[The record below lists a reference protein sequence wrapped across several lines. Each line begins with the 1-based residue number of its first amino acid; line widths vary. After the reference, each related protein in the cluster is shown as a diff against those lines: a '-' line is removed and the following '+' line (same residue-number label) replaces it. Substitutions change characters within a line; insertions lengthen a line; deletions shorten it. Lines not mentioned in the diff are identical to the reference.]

1 MSFIITKKTHILC
14 LVIACIIVV
23 LQMDTIIKINAD
35 IIELFQSHVVL
46 KYYLMLLV
54 ISVINTIAHELIHG
68 LAYKM
73 FGGKFKIG
81 FKGIF
86 AYTKETTG
94 IRLTVIEFTIVLLAP
109 VTLISVISLFI
120 PIVGGLIFYI
130 NLLGST
136 GDLLMA
142 FWLIRADKNSLI
154 LDTDKGFDVI
164 KNIKILK

>member
-23 LQMDTIIKINAD
+23 LQMNTIILINAN

-46 KYYLMLLV
+46 KYYLMLL
-54 ISVINTIAHELIHG
+54 IIATINTLIHELIHG
-68 LAYKM
+68 LTYKM
-73 FGGKFKIG
+73 LGGKFKIG

-94 IRLTVIEFTIVLLAP
+94 IRLTVIELTIVLLAP
-109 VTLISVISLFI
+109 VTLISIISLFI
-120 PIVGGLIFYI
+120 PVVGGLVFFI

-164 KNIKILK
+164 ENYI